1 MITEWLEVR
10 DEIVAFSEFG
20 DVRCGTY
27 MGRPVAVK
35 TTRFP
40 VLKDLQRIRK
50 VSITGILTPNLNAIS
65 AILLQRFYREAVLW
79 STLSHP
85 NVLELVGVQEDMERG
100 QFVTVSEWM
109 EHGTIMEYIESNHIN
124 RLELV
129 RDLASLVTSFVQIA
143 VVVARSS

>member
-1 MITEWLEVR
+1 
-10 DEIVAFSEFG
+10 
-20 DVRCGTY
+20 

-35 TTRFP
+35 TTKLP

-50 VSITGILTPNLNAIS
+50 VCINGIFTPSWDAVS
-65 AILLQRFYREAVLW
+65 AILLQRFYREVVLW

-85 NVLELVGVQEDMERG
+85 NILGLVGVQEDMERG

-129 RDLASLVTSFVQIA
+129 RDFASPAAPFIQNATIVTRGS
-143 VVVARSS
+143 